1 MLCCY
6 TADMTRATVA
16 FDDRLY
22 KAIKLKAVLTSRSV
36 SALIAEAV
44 RLSLKEDAS
53 DLEAFEKRRREPSKP
68 LESVL
73 SGLKRDGL
81 L

>member
-1 MLCCY
+1 
-6 TADMTRATVA
+6 MTRATVA

-22 KAIKLKAVLTSRSV
+22 KAIKLKAVMTSQSV
-36 SALIAEAV
+36 STLIAEAV
-44 RLSLKEDAS
+44 RLSLKEDAC
-53 DLEAFEKRRREPSKP
+53 DLEAFDKRRREPSRP

-73 SGLKRDGL
+73 AALQRDGL